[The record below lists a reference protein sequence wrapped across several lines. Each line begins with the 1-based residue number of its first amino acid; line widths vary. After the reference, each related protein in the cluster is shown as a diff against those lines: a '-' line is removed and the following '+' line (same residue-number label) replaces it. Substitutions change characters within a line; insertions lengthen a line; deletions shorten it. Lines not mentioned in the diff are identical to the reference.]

1 MHRYASHEILMNF
14 LRWKKWRQSQ
24 ELHFQ
29 FSSLS
34 EKFPL
39 RYSLTKRC
47 LGCFQN
53 VKMSSPCPKINRK
66 CLGWNAIYGNEFSD
80 FSSVFGSIWHVD
92 YVCSYEKGWK
102 TNLRESYINPCV
114 YSIHA
119 YCSTLQHKN
128 QRLFRG
134 MSDLNDF
141 IFSLRST
148 RSLAAPIEKSQ
159 IKHLKKKRK
168 KWYPPSFMVY
178 LMGLN

>member
-1 MHRYASHEILMNF
+1 MKEMTPVAGTTFSVQF
-14 LRWKKWRQSQ
+14 FVWKIST
-24 ELHFQ
+24 
-29 FSSLS
+29 SLLFDKALS
-34 EKFPL
+34 WVLSK
-39 RYSLTKRC
+39 C
-47 LGCFQN
+47 QN
-53 VKMSSPCPKINRK
+53 VLAMSKNKSKMFWMK
-66 CLGWNAIYGNEFSD
+66 CNYGNEFSD

-102 TNLRESYINPCV
+102 TNVRESYINPCV

>member
-1 MHRYASHEILMNF
+1 MSSLHRYASHEILMNF

-102 TNLRESYINPCV
+102 KNVRESYINP
-114 YSIHA
+114 
-119 YCSTLQHKN
+119 
-128 QRLFRG
+128 
-134 MSDLNDF
+134 
-141 IFSLRST
+141 RST
-148 RSLAAPIEKSQ
+148 QFMPIVPRYNIKTNAYFVACRILMILYFHFAAQEVWRHP
-159 IKHLKKKRK
+159 LKNLK
-168 KWYPPSFMVY
+168 
-178 LMGLN
+178 